1 MADEARPVMP
11 LLRQAR
17 AAVDALESALL
28 DQEVDLSDLSVGFRV
43 VPVGVILVQL
53 RPLLPTELLLLAEA
67 LHS

>member
-1 MADEARPVMP
+1 MP

-28 DQEVDLSDLSVGFRV
+28 DREVDLTDLSVGFRV
-43 VPVGVILVQL
+43 VPSGVILIQL

-67 LHS
+67 LRS

>member
-1 MADEARPVMP
+1 M
-11 LLRQAR
+11 
-17 AAVDALESALL
+17 ESALL